1 MPPIKLSIFNECGCH
16 NQYPFNFGELKEP
29 EHYTSLSS
37 SMNSQVSRNLMFCLS
52 ETNVPAN
59 VPANIT

>member
-37 SMNSQVSRNLMFCLS
+37 SMIYISTVKSRG
-52 ETNVPAN
+52 T
-59 VPANIT
+59 